1 MLKQGLAI
9 PTLNWIDHYWKE
21 KMKIVIG
28 LMKDELGGQIMK
40 DFVVLSAK
48 R

>member
-1 MLKQGLAI
+1 MLKQGLTFQ
-9 PTLNWIDHYWKE
+9 TLNWIDHYLKE

-28 LMKDELGGQIMK
+28 LMKDELGRQIMK
-40 DFVVLSAK
+40 DFVVLRGK